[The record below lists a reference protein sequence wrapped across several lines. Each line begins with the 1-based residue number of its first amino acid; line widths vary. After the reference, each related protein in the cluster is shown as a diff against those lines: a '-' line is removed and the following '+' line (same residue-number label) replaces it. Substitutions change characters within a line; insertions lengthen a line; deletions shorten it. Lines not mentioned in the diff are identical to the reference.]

1 MGFGQHRGPK
11 VTLEG
16 CLRCPPPR
24 VGMKKLGLGIERGPK
39 AKNKVETPI
48 FFEVGQIENIP
59 AMPESIFSPLNWRVF
74 QRDCVTLFFAR
85 SKKVLPD

>member
-1 MGFGQHRGPK
+1 M
-11 VTLEG
+11 
-16 CLRCPPPR
+16 PPPR